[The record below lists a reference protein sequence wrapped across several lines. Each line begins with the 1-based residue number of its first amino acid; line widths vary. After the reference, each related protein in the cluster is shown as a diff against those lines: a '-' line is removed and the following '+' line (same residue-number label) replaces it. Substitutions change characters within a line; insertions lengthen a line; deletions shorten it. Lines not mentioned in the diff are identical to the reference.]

1 MNIIEVKDLEKY
13 FLSEFKRTPIKI
25 LDKISFNIPQGVT
38 FGLLGP
44 NGAGKTTTMK
54 VILGLL
60 KPSAGEVKIMGKST
74 TDKAMRQK
82 IGYMPENPYLYTY
95 LNGYELLDFVADLL
109 GIDKKIKKER
119 IELLL
124 ETVGMS
130 SRAYTR
136 LGKCSKGMLQRIGIA
151 QALLNDP
158 ELVMFDEP
166 MSGLDPLG
174 RKEIRDIVLD
184 LKSRNKTIF
193 FNSHILSDVQDLC
206 DEVAVLNSG
215 RLIAQSYMKDILDNE
230 QFNDLEDYFIQKI
243 KEDNLK
249 KQKHVETPVE
259 EDKPELVSVSSGE
272 NENG

>member
-1 MNIIEVKDLEKY
+1 MNVIEVTDLEKY

-25 LDKISFNIPQGVT
+25 LDKVTFSVPQGVT

-54 VILGLL
+54 TILGLL
-60 KPSAGEVKIMGKST
+60 KPSAGEIKIMGEAT
-74 TDKAMRQK
+74 TNKKMRAQ

-95 LNGYELLDFVADLL
+95 LNGYELLSFVADLL
-109 GIDKKIKKER
+109 GIDKKVKKER
-119 IELLL
+119 IEHLL

-174 RKEIRDIVLD
+174 RKEIRDIVLE

-215 RLIAQSYMKDILDNE
+215 KIIAKSYISDILSSE
-230 QFNDLEDYFIQKI
+230 QYKDLEDYFIQTI
-243 KEDNLK
+243 KTDNGRKQQGEK
-249 KQKHVETPVE
+249 KTKEGKTPET
-259 EDKPELVSVSSGE
+259 VSAYCGE
-272 NENG
+272 NNNG